1 MVRKLKMKLEM
12 MWEKIITKKFQRALK
27 KGKVIE

>member
-1 MVRKLKMKLEM
+1 MIRKLKKKLEM
-12 MWEKIITKKFQRALK
+12 IWEKIITKRFQRALK